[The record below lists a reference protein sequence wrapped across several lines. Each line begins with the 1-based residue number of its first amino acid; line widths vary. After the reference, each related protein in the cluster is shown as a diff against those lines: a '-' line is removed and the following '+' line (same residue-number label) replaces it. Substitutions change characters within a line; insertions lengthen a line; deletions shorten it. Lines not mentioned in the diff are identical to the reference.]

1 MALRRL
7 LASLFIL
14 ALGSM
19 VFLVPWS
26 VAASTVY
33 LSVEV
38 LDASGNG
45 LPCQLV
51 QVFKGQEPDQAN
63 LIFEGYTPLAQR
75 PSVLTIPLPEDVLS
89 GFATILVRTA
99 NLTQRPNVD
108 PAQAWQLRPQ
118 WLTKVSPIENI
129 RSNPHVVLQ
138 WPAKLQLTIYA
149 GDGTRYLHNAWVFIV
164 DATTNN
170 NVTAALTDDAGFSN
184 SIDIM
189 DPALITAWATDP
201 LATGNPSGSRLN
213 LGFNL
218 LEGKYI
224 VKVFWKA
231 PDAGAVKTF
240 GKVEGVSVWDTFGD
254 QPQHRYIYLGVP
266 MPASATG
273 EDNATA
279 QVRTF
284 NTKVYDLTVKVV
296 DQSPSA
302 RAITSAPLTITAPDA
317 YPHWVMAKIT
327 SGAGEVTLNLV
338 PAGKYQIVATSPV
351 ALYGKPSLQIA
362 ASVEARVIDSP
373 AIILVPLPIFDATVT
388 LVTPSGKPIVGA
400 DVTVG
405 GVALGKTDTQGSVL
419 AASIPSGSYTVTSSW
434 YGQDISP
441 TVPLTVTASMTYTIT
456 ASRIAGVQVQVVG
469 AFNQGLPQV
478 PVTIKTGSTTV
489 FTGVTNN
496 DGVAALELPY
506 GTYSVTASYKGV
518 EATKTISVTGDAV
531 EKIVMLS
538 IVDFTL
544 YVRVMDQSPYSRRIS
559 GAVVVLTRT
568 DVHPSQLI
576 ATGTTDSNGEIA
588 FASVPAGSYSIV
600 ATAPSYIALYGKPA
614 REITTTS
621 SITVPGT
628 TQQVDLLLP
637 LYDVV
642 IRLVTPRGAPIE
654 NAEVVV
660 GGVALIATDAQGN
673 TVVQQMSPGDYAV
686 SAEWFGL
693 DVSPT
698 SPLSVTGSG
707 TFTMTA
713 SKIARVQIQIVGAL
727 NQGLGGTY
735 VTVKTGTTAVFSGI
749 ADSGGVVVVELPYGT
764 CDVEASYKGVEAV
777 ETISVTGD
785 TVEKIPIGI
794 FIELLGQSLT
804 FVGFLLWTVPVL
816 VVLLVAAFVLY
827 RRWKA
832 TPPPPPPP
840 T

>member
-1 MALRRL
+1 MILRGL

-19 VFLVPWS
+19 AFLAPLS

-38 LDASGNG
+38 LDASGSN

-51 QVFKGQEPDQAN
+51 QVFRGQEPDQAN
-63 LIFEGYTPLAQR
+63 LIFEGYSPLAQR
-75 PSVLTIPLPEDVLS
+75 PSVLTIPLSEDVLS
-89 GFATILVRTA
+89 GFATILVRTT
-99 NLTQRPNVD
+99 NLTQCPNVD
-108 PAQAWQLRPQ
+108 LAQAWQLRPQ
-118 WLTKVSPIENI
+118 WLTKVSSIESI
-129 RSNPHVVLQ
+129 RSNPRVVLQ

-149 GDGTRYLHNAWVFIV
+149 GDGVRYLENAWVFVV
-164 DATTNN
+164 DAETNN
-170 NVTAALTDDAGFSN
+170 NVTAALSDWSGHLG
-184 SIDIM
+184 SIKLT
-189 DPALITAWATDP
+189 DPALITLWQTDA
-201 LATGNPSGSRLN
+201 LATGEPRGTFLN

-218 LEGKYI
+218 LPGKYI

-231 PDAGAVKTF
+231 PDAGAVTTF
-240 GKVEGVSVWDTFGD
+240 SKVEGVSVWDTFRD
-254 QPQHRYIYLGVP
+254 QPQHRYIYLGVD

-273 EDNATA
+273 EDNAPA

-284 NTKVYDLTVKVV
+284 STKVYDLKLKVV

-302 RAITSAPLTITAPDA
+302 RAITSAPVTITMPDA
-317 YPHWVMAKIT
+317 SPAWVMHQTT
-327 SGAGEVTLNLV
+327 SAAGEVTLNLV

-351 ALYGKPSLQIA
+351 ALYGKPASQIT
-362 ASVEARVIDSP
+362 ASVEGRVTDAP
-373 AIILVPLPIFDATVT
+373 ATILVPLPIFDATVT

-405 GVALGKTDTQGSVL
+405 GVALGRTDAAGNAL
-419 AASIPSGSYTVTSSW
+419 AASIPSGSYTVAAIW

-441 TVPLTVTASMTYTIT
+441 TVPLTVTLSRTYLLT
-456 ASRIAGVQVQVVG
+456 ASKIALVQIQVVG
-469 AFNQGLPQV
+469 AQNQGLPQAAV
-478 PVTIKTGSTTV
+478 SIKIGTTTV
-489 FTGVTNN
+489 FTGMTNN
-496 DGVAALELPY
+496 DGVVAIELPY
-506 GTYSVTASYKGV
+506 GTYEVKVSYKGV
-518 EATKTISVTGDAV
+518 EKSKTISVTGETM

-544 YVRVMDQSPYSRRIS
+544 YVRVMDQSPYSRRIP

-568 DVHPSQLI
+568 DVYPSQLI
-576 ATGTTDSNGEIA
+576 ATGTTDSNGEVA
-588 FASVPAGSYSIV
+588 FTSVPAGSYSIV
-600 ATAPSYIALYGKPA
+600 ATAPSYIVFYGKPA

-628 TQQVDLLLP
+628 TQHVDLLLP

-642 IRLVTPRGAPIE
+642 IRLVTPRGVPIE
-654 NAEVVV
+654 NAGVVV

-693 DVSPT
+693 DVTPT

-764 CDVEASYKGVEAV
+764 YNVEASYKGVEAV

-804 FVGFLLWTVPVL
+804 FAGFLMWTVPVL
-816 VVLLVAAFVLY
+816 VVLAASAFVLY
-827 RRWKA
+827 RRRKA